1 MVFIN
6 QISLIDQQ
14 DGNYQLFNKSKID
27 LNAQSGMNTVKR
39 EMIAKQIT
47 TKEVIP

>member
-6 QISLIDQQ
+6 QIALIDQQ
-14 DGNYQLFNKSKID
+14 DDNYRLFNKSKID
-27 LNAQSGMNTVKR
+27 LNAHSNINTVKK
-39 EMIAKQIT
+39 EMMAEQIT